1 MTIAEMRERS
11 NRVLAPL
18 PTDLIFVAVVLLF
31 STASFG
37 LGMLTEKEL
46 ATRAG
51 EGSGAEKGGFW
62 IEDVASSTSV
72 ALPAA
77 ALTSVS
83 RSATAP
89 KVVAPK
95 SIPVVPPGSVVAPKE
110 GKYVASKSGTKYYLP
125 SCSGV
130 KRIKEENKVW
140 FASVEDAQA
149 AGLSPAANCPGL

>member
-1 MTIAEMRERS
+1 MRERS

-18 PTDLIFVAVVLLF
+18 PTDLIFVVVVLLF

-46 ATRAG
+46 ASRG
-51 EGSGAEKGGFW
+51 GQGSGAETSGFW
-62 IEDVASSTSV
+62 IENVASSTSV
-72 ALPAA
+72 SLPAA
-77 ALTSVS
+77 AASASVS
-83 RSATAP
+83 KKVSASKA
-89 KVVAPK
+89 
-95 SIPVVPPGSVVAPKE
+95 IPVVPAGSIVTPKE

-125 SCSGV
+125 TCSGV